1 MKKVIVSIALIAAAA
16 TSASA
21 QFSITAGYIN
31 NGNTISGLNKG
42 VSEIMKMKGS
52 DNRYDINNI
61 PLTATLSQNGGY
73 IGVSYGIGLGDGGF
87 KFTPGIQFQMANV
100 TAKVAITQNAQN
112 FHTVK
117 SNAAYTNEVAKN
129 GKIKASI
136 NSYDVVV
143 PLKFSYEFETAGAV
157 KPYIFVDPSIRCGV
171 AFNVTGEVTSGDETY
186 KTRKAFNLYNPDIKS
201 AVPEV
206 LLVPKEG
213 PDGPEPAELEEDDA
227 KMIDKYGRLN
237 RFDVMLGGGFGMII
251 SDHIGIEFG
260 YNFGLLNKLPRHDD
274 LDIDITKFKFRTN
287 TFFAGISYIF

>member
-31 NGNTISGLNKG
+31 NGNTVSGLNKG

-52 DNRYDINNI
+52 ESRYDINNI

-100 TAKVAITQNAQN
+100 TAKVAITKNAQN
-112 FHTVK
+112 FQTVK

-171 AFNVTGEVTSGDETY
+171 AFNVTGEVSSGEEPY

-206 LLVPKEG
+206 LLVSK
-213 PDGPEPAELEEDDA
+213 DGEDPELDDDTA
-227 KMIDKYGRLN
+227 NMIDRYAKLN

-274 LDIDITKFKFRTN
+274 AEIDITKFKFRTN

>member
-31 NGNTISGLNKG
+31 NGNTVSGLNKG
-42 VSEIMKMKGS
+42 VSEIMKLKGS
-52 DNRYDINNI
+52 DSRYDINNI

-100 TAKVAITQNAQN
+100 TAKATISETTHDV
-112 FHTVK
+112 
-117 SNAAYTNEVAKN
+117 TNTPTFQTIKYESKDESV
-129 GKIKASI
+129 KIKASI

-143 PLKFSYEFETAGAV
+143 PLKFSYEFETTGAV
-157 KPYIFVDPSIRCGV
+157 KPYIFVDPSIRCGI
-171 AFNVTGEVTSGDETY
+171 AFNATGEFNQKGVKMETE
-186 KTRKAFNLYNPDIKS
+186 KPFNLYNPDIKS
-201 AVPEV
+201 ALPAIF
-206 LLVPKEG
+206 
-213 PDGPEPAELEEDDA
+213 DGDDEDDEDMA

-260 YNFGLLNKLPRHDD
+260 YNFGLLNKLPKNDYVNEEKGYSV
-274 LDIDITKFKFRTN
+274 DITKFKFRTN